1 MKIKKVL
8 VSLGI
13 AMAMFLNTVC
23 GYAHT
28 NSVDLAEIM
37 RCLIWNT
44 LTG

>member
-13 AMAMFLNTVC
+13 AMAMFVGMPTQILWIWQK
-23 GYAHT
+23 
-28 NSVDLAEIM
+28 IM